1 VSASQFVIENIISVL
16 GGAGV
21 LVTGL
26 ATYLGKFWA
35 DKSLLREKSKLQ
47 GDIKVLENTLQLEII
62 KRDQYHQISKSTF
75 EKLFDEKVN
84 IYTGLLAVCLEYK
97 KFELENGFNEVFD
110 YNYNAALSFVN
121 IMKKE
126 IESKRLYVSDPLI
139 QKFNS
144 WYLKA
149 SIFYRK
155 LEVIEIEIQRE
166 LGLKAPGLSEK
177 ISEAQEDTI
186 RKMLLETGTELN
198 GIFERIELDASEF
211 RKSMHL
217 L

>member
-35 DKSLLREKSKLQ
+35 DKSLLQEKSKLK
-47 GDIKVLENTLQLEII
+47 GDIKLLEKTLQLELI

-75 EKLFDEKVN
+75 EKLFDEKVS
-84 IYTGLLAVCLEYK
+84 IYTGLLAICLEYK

-110 YNYNAALSFVN
+110 YHYEGALSFVN
-121 IMKKE
+121 LMKKE
-126 IESKRLYVSDPLI
+126 VENKRLYVSEPLI

-155 LEVIEIEIQRE
+155 LEVIEIEIQRDIGSE
-166 LGLKAPGLSEK
+166 APGVKEK
-177 ISEAQEDTI
+177 ISEAQKETI
-186 RKMLLETGTELN
+186 REMLLETATELN
-198 GIFERIELDASEF
+198 GVFEQIELDASEF

-217 L
+217 I